1 MGIFRMYT
9 GAEGK
14 SVIEELRLDDPIL
27 ETLKTCTGCSLQVNA
42 PSEFSD
48 LHPAPRRRWM
58 TMISGQIDIQLADGT
73 IYSFGP
79 EDLRLWE
86 DVTGE
91 GHRTRFPVP
100 SVSISMPLS
109 DS

>member
-9 GAEGK
+9 GANGK
-14 SVIEELRLDDPIL
+14 SVIEELSQDNPIL

-48 LHPAPRRRWM
+48 FHPAPRRRWM

-73 IYSFGP
+73 IHSFGP

-100 SVSISMPLS
+100 SVSISMPLP
-109 DS
+109 D

>member
-1 MGIFRMYT
+1 LVNSNTASLHEHYMDITTTGDAEDLHRMLPA
-9 GAEGK
+9 GERA
-14 SVIEELRLDDPIL
+14 V
-27 ETLKTCTGCSLQVNA
+27 Q
-42 PSEFSD
+42 FSD

-86 DVTGE
+86 NVPGE

-100 SVSISMPLS
+100 SVSISMPLP
-109 DS
+109 D